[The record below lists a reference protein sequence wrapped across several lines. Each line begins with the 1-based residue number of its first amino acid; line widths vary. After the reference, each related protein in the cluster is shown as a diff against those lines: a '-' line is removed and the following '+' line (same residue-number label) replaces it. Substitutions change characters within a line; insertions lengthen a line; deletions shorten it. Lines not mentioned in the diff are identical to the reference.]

1 MSASRHT
8 ITDGPVAKHIQLSR
22 ALARRVADELTPGQ
36 AAPSERDL
44 MTEYGL
50 SRATVRRAVEA
61 LIADGLLQRVPAKG
75 TFVVEPRV
83 ESQLHLASF
92 TQDMRRRGFV
102 PKTLLVSCVEE
113 APPAAAAR
121 ALQMAGGQT
130 AWHISRIRLA
140 DDQPIAVET
149 GWYPTATFPGLERE
163 DLAGSLYEIFA
174 QRYGCAIDSAGQTLW
189 GEAAGRTVARQLQT
203 TTSTPLLVFQRTSY
217 AQGRPLEYVTSRYR
231 GDRYRVHMELSSQPS
246 TARTEGAEQ

>member
-1 MSASRHT
+1 MPTSRRA

-22 ALARRVADELTPGQ
+22 ALARRVAEELSSGQ
-36 AAPSERDL
+36 TVPSEREL
-44 MTEYGL
+44 MAEYGL

-92 TQDMRRRGFV
+92 TQDMRRRGFT
-102 PKTLLVSCVEE
+102 PRTLLVSCAEQVPTAE
-113 APPAAAAR
+113 AAR
-121 ALQMAGGQT
+121 ALEMAQDQT

-163 DLAGSLYEIFA
+163 DLTGSLYEIFA
-174 QRYGCAIDSAGQTLW
+174 QRYGCTIDSAGQTLW
-189 GEAAGRTVARQLQT
+189 GETADRAVARQLQA

-217 AQGRPLEYVTSRYR
+217 AQGKPLEYVTSRYR
-231 GDRYRVHMELSSQPS
+231 GDRYQVHMELSSQPS
-246 TARTEGAEQ
+246 PTRTEGTGQ

>member
-1 MSASRHT
+1 MPTSRRA

-22 ALARRVADELTPGQ
+22 ALARRVAEELSSGQ
-36 AAPSERDL
+36 TVPSEREL
-44 MTEYGL
+44 MAEYGL

-92 TQDMRRRGFV
+92 TQDMRRRGFT
-102 PKTLLVSCVEE
+102 PRTLLVSCAEQVPTAE
-113 APPAAAAR
+113 AAR
-121 ALQMAGGQT
+121 ALEMAQDQT

-163 DLAGSLYEIFA
+163 DLTGSLYEIFA
-174 QRYGCAIDSAGQTLW
+174 QRYGCTIDSAGQTLW
-189 GEAAGRTVARQLQT
+189 GETADRTVARQLQA
-203 TTSTPLLVFQRTSY
+203 TTSTPLLVFQRTSS
-217 AQGRPLEYVTSRYR
+217 AQGKPLEYVTSRYR
-231 GDRYRVHMELSSQPS
+231 GDRYQVHMELSSQPS
-246 TARTEGAEQ
+246 PTRTEGTGQ

>member
-1 MSASRHT
+1 MPASRQR

-22 ALARRVADELTPGQ
+22 GLARRVAEELAPGQ
-36 AAPSERDL
+36 AVPSEREL
-44 MTEYGL
+44 MMEYGL

-102 PKTLLVSCVEE
+102 PKTLLVSCTEE
-113 APPAAAAR
+113 APTAEAAR
-121 ALQMAGGQT
+121 ALQMVEGQT
-130 AWHISRIRLA
+130 AWHLSRIRLA

-149 GWYPTATFPGLERE
+149 GWYPAGTFPGLERE
-163 DLAGSLYEIFA
+163 DLTGSLYEIFA

-189 GEAAGRTVARQLQT
+189 GETADRTVARQLQA

-217 AQGRPLEYVTSRYR
+217 AQGQPLEYVTSRYR
-231 GDRYRVHMELSSQPS
+231 GDRYQVHMELSSQPS
-246 TARTEGAEQ
+246 PTRTEGTGQ